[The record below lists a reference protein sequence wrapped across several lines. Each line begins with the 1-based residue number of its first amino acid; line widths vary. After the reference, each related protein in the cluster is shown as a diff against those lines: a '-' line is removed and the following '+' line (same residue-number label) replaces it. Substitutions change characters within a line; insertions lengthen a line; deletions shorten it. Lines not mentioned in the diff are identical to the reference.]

1 MTWDELKEKA
11 KEMGYKWGVYFNGK
25 EYLVSRTETIITLSE
40 IGTIEIKDGY
50 ENEVMFH
57 NRTPDQ
63 MLMIMRGLK

>member
-11 KEMGYKWGVYFNGK
+11 KKMGYKWGVYLNGK
-25 EYLVSRTETIITLSE
+25 EYLVSTTETIITLSE
-40 IGTIEIKDGY
+40 IGTIEIKDDY

-63 MLMIMRGLK
+63 MWQIMEALK

>member
-1 MTWDELKEKA
+1 MTKTILE
-11 KEMGYKWGVYFNGK
+11 
-25 EYLVSRTETIITLSE
+25 EYLVSTTEPIITLSE

-63 MLMIMRGLK
+63 MLAIMKALQ